1 MSEILLAEEFV
12 YTVNN
17 VDTTVHLMLTAAG
30 ISLRDGKG
38 AHSYRLKYIHLTDVI
53 GLLRLLF
60 KIVPMSRAKFFS
72 FVFQNVRFLTR
83 H

>member
-53 GLLRLLF
+53 G
-60 KIVPMSRAKFFS
+60 
-72 FVFQNVRFLTR
+72 
-83 H
+83 